1 MHIFC
6 YSRSNGIEETIRC
19 PDNMDDQAFDDFARE
34 CTEATF
40 EIPSSWTKIT
50 MKQYDYL
57 IFSISWK
64 LRHIYR
70 NIPIHEICCKFSKLK
85 L

>member
-50 MKQYDYL
+50 MKQYDY
-57 IFSISWK
+57 
-64 LRHIYR
+64 
-70 NIPIHEICCKFSKLK
+70 
-85 L
+85 